1 MSESHEARREFNPG
15 RMQLGMFVIGAILLI
30 VALIPMFGSDAVAQ
44 RDMMQSYLW
53 AWVFWGGL
61 TFGCFAMTLLHHSLK
76 GAWGTSVM
84 RIWEAGGGSASLA
97 TFGFLFLPI
106 VIKGML
112 GGTDVIYKWAVPDN
126 RVSDPILAARQP
138 LLNPTGV
145 IIATVGVF
153 VIWVAWALILRNSTL
168 RQDQSLDPLEE
179 KKRFTLGP
187 VGLVMFFLTAM
198 VAFTVWVMSV
208 DTHWSSTMYA
218 PWFVAGEAFAALC
231 LAVFIVCKYS
241 DRAPYNEIMSP
252 KLTLDLGNM
261 MLALTLF
268 FSYLSFSQ
276 YLIIWSGNIP
286 EYAQY
291 YHTRAQGGWIWIG
304 LSMVAIQF
312 FIPFLMLINPT
323 TKRYP
328 SKLMFVAAWIFIVRI
343 IDSYWVVLPAF
354 PNRATPMPIW
364 QDAVAFIAL
373 GAIWFAMF
381 ATQIKKASLLP
392 VYDQRLKEALQ
403 HSHA

>member
-1 MSESHEARREFNPG
+1 MSEPNVSRKEFSPG
-15 RMQLGMFVIGAILLI
+15 RMQQSMFVVGVVLLLFVLWQI
-30 VALIPMFGSDAVAQ
+30 FGGDEVTKRNAL
-44 RDMMQSYLW
+44 QSYLW

-84 RIWEAGGGSASLA
+84 RIWEAGGGPAALT
-97 TFGFLFLPI
+97 TFGVLFFPLI
-106 VIKGML
+106 YAMHS
-112 GGTDVIYKWAVPDN
+112 GTAIIYAWA
-126 RVSDPILAARQP
+126 DPAIRTTDQVLIARQP
-138 LLNPTGV
+138 LMNPLMVTLV
-145 IIATVGVF
+145 TVGIF
-153 VIWVAWALILRNSTL
+153 VLWVGYSLMLRNSTL
-168 RQDQSLDPLEE
+168 RQDESLDSKEE
-179 KKRFTLGP
+179 KKRFTRGP
-187 VGLVMFFLTAM
+187 VGLVMYFLSAT
-198 VAFTVWVMSV
+198 VAFTIWVMSV

-218 PWFVAGEAFAALC
+218 PWFVVGQAFAALC
-231 LAVFIVCKYS
+231 FGVFLVCRFS
-241 DRAPYNEIMSP
+241 DRAPYSEIMSP

-286 EYAQY
+286 EYTSY

-304 LSMVAIQF
+304 LSMVALQF

-328 SKLMFVAAWIFIVRI
+328 NKLMVVAAWIFIVRI
-343 IDSYWVVLPAF
+343 IDSFWIVLPAF
-354 PNRATPMPIW
+354 PNRETPMPLAT
-364 QDAVAFIAL
+364 DATAFIAL
-373 GAIWFAMF
+373 GAIWLAVFANQ
-381 ATQIKKASLLP
+381 TKKASLLP
-392 VYDQRLKEALQ
+392 VYDQRLKEALH